1 MYVVYSL
8 VKALLGDLDGLIG
21 DRADFVL
28 EISDVVRRDLDVN
41 VRQLATSE
49 VPDDDSQSVSASS
62 LVFPRVRL
70 VIRVAADAAQ
80 SSVLVPLDL
89 NN

>member
-1 MYVVYSL
+1 
-8 VKALLGDLDGLIG
+8 
-21 DRADFVL
+21 
-28 EISDVVRRDLDVN
+28 
-41 VRQLATSE
+41 
-49 VPDDDSQSVSASS
+49 
-62 LVFPRVRL
+62 VFPRVRL